1 MPLQNNKVDQ
11 IGFKAKI
18 KRWGGEIGTCT
29 NVYKPYASCGPTSDC
44 HQITFLAIRRAAR
57 ILIIYLR
64 HIYYLRITRPSC
76 LLGEERRPDSRTLKR
91 QKSSLDLLVL
101 ERSRSRFF
109 ENNGL
114 ITTGYEVRMGCFPH
128 CVYLLWNDLICLLYT
143 LIVSSS
149 FIRAYGMALTEQI
162 YNTPYWPVLLN
173 HNSNVAPKPTG
184 LKR

>member
-1 MPLQNNKVDQ
+1 MRWRNWHMYKCLQAVRVMWANL
-11 IGFKAKI
+11 
-18 KRWGGEIGTCT
+18 WL
-29 NVYKPYASCGPTSDC
+29 SSDNIFG
-44 HQITFLAIRRAAR
+44 HQKSRKNF
-57 ILIIYLR
+57 LIIYLR
-64 HIYYLRITRPSC
+64 HIYYLPITRPSC
-76 LLGEERRPDSRTLKR
+76 LLGEERRLDSRTLKR
-91 QKSSLDLLVL
+91 QKWSLDLLVL